1 MTGYRYN
8 AKFANKVR
16 VFRDDCHIP
25 KAWRTIPEREK
36 RFRGCIQVEFNAI
49 SGDPYA
55 AWVYV
60 RDEGKLYIWLPG
72 DPWKTVPC
80 GSSRQVATF
89 LLPPADCI
97 PPEIA
102 GLGRGFGLFSDLV
115 IEAADKLY
123 RTDGITH

>member
-25 KAWRTIPEREK
+25 KAWRTSPEREK
-36 RFRGCIQVEFNAI
+36 RFRAGIQVEFNSL

-60 RDEGKLYIWLPG
+60 RDERLLYVWLPG
-72 DPWKTVPC
+72 DPWKAVPC
-80 GSSRQVATF
+80 ASPRQLESY
-89 LLPPADCI
+89 LLPPVDAI
-97 PPEIA
+97 PPEVS
-102 GLGRGFGLFSDLV
+102 GRGRGYGMFSDQV

-123 RTDGITH
+123 STDGATH